1 VAVATSFEAPIKIVY
16 PKDGLMNMK
25 DFTML
30 GLGDIVIPGV
40 FISLALRFDYAR
52 ALKRPTWL
60 LKISPKDTKVVVP
73 EPGDKY
79 PRPYFHA
86 VLASYIAG
94 LVT

>member
-1 VAVATSFEAPIKIVY
+1 
-16 PKDGLMNMK
+16 MNVK

-52 ALKRPTWL
+52 ALKRSTWL
-60 LKISPKDTKVVVP
+60 LKVSPTDSAVDVP
-73 EPGDKY
+73 EPAGRY
-79 PRPYFHA
+79 PKPYFHA

>member
-1 VAVATSFEAPIKIVY
+1 
-16 PKDGLMNMK
+16 
-25 DFTML
+25 ML

-60 LKISPKDTKVVVP
+60 LKLSPKDSTVDVP
-73 EPGDKY
+73 EPGGRYSK
-79 PRPYFHA
+79 PYFHA